1 MYCCVLPQLV
11 LHHYV
16 LKSKAEFVAK
26 QARGSG
32 AGNRKDWAY
41 WDYIEGL
48 ANQTCTQGVP
58 VSKAFMDTSPQI
70 NLLEA
75 AQVMHGCHS
84 KAAAAYEAL
93 VRPVQAGASQSGAA
107 GGQQQQQQQLE
118 DLAGLL
124 PC

>member
-1 MYCCVLPQLV
+1 
-11 LHHYV
+11 V

-48 ANQTCTQGVP
+48 ANQTCSQGVP
-58 VSKAFMDTSPQI
+58 VGKAFMDSRPQI
-70 NLLEA
+70 SLPEA
-75 AQVMHGCHS
+75 ALVTHGCRS

-93 VRPVQAGASQSGAA
+93 LKPVQDSKSQTGGAGA
-107 GGQQQQQQQLE
+107 QQQQQQLE
-118 DLAGLL
+118 ELAGLL